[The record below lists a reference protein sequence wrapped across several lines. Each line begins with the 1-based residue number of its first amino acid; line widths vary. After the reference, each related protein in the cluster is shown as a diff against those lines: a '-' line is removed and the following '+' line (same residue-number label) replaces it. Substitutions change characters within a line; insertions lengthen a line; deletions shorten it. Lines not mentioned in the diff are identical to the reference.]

1 MNGTICFTV
10 CSLFYSVLLLI
21 VFFKKKVFSSF
32 ENKIYEGMI
41 ISNFIGCIVHILCGF
56 ISPMRNNSFLS
67 IFMTKIFLI
76 YLITWILLIVFYVF
90 VITFFKKGS
99 IEDNKKILFFGILIL
114 FIYVISTIT
123 VLSLG
128 IDIHN
133 DGSII
138 YVLGDGIDFV
148 YTFSAICVCILVLSL
163 LLNIKH
169 IINKKYIPVFVFILI
184 GSVVMAIQTAHPEL
198 LLIAALQTYIDV
210 IMYFTLENPDTKML
224 DEYRRNRE
232 YADATNREKAVFLFN
247 ITQDIRK
254 PLNEI
259 GEACNELSLMTNNKE
274 INKGI
279 NYIDSTSRN
288 LLGFVNGVLDISN
301 LETCN
306 IKVYNT
312 KYNPTLILNEL
323 VKSAKETINKDVDFR
338 VNIDK
343 SIPELLYGDSMRIKQ
358 VIKTL
363 LDNASKYTKEGY
375 IELNVHEIRKE
386 SLCRLLIT
394 VEDSGSGIK
403 ADEYALIFD
412 KNREDDEVHK
422 IDDSKNNL
430 AVAKTVATLLG
441 GLLTFTTSIGEGT
454 KFTFILDQKMVEDT
468 SKEFKQIEKYTQ
480 AITKPTVIVVSEDEE
495 YLSTAVKKISKYD
508 LDVTGSNLGA
518 KCIEKIRHNVKCDYI
533 LLDEDLLT
541 LDIYEV
547 LTKLKEIKDFHSKV
561 YVLSRNTD
569 NLKLIKNGF
578 DKVISRKIK
587 GSEISE
593 LEKDE

>member
-1 MNGTICFTV
+1 MNGTLYIMLTTLIYIIIVSVTYFSKSRIKDAENEAF
-10 CSLFYSVLLLI
+10 SLLIIISIISVIIDSLSTLSVFYSIDDSNTLFILTRGYLISCMTWIMVFTYYSFLISFSFKEKKNTIIKTIFISIWLICDFMLLFLPLYYKTTIDGSFSYGPAANLSYGIGGICIFMCLILMFKNIKKIGNRKFLPLYLFGVICLLVGAIQFYFPSLLLI
-21 VFFKKKVFSSF
+21 TSAEALV
-32 ENKIYEGMI
+32 
-41 ISNFIGCIVHILCGF
+41 
-56 ISPMRNNSFLS
+56 
-67 IFMTKIFLI
+67 
-76 YLITWILLIVFYVF
+76 
-90 VITFFKKGS
+90 
-99 IEDNKKILFFGILIL
+99 
-114 FIYVISTIT
+114 TI
-123 VLSLG
+123 
-128 IDIHN
+128 
-133 DGSII
+133 
-138 YVLGDGIDFV
+138 
-148 YTFSAICVCILVLSL
+148 
-163 LLNIKH
+163 
-169 IINKKYIPVFVFILI
+169 
-184 GSVVMAIQTAHPEL
+184 M
-198 LLIAALQTYIDV
+198 
-210 IMYFTLENPDTKML
+210 MYFTIENPDMKML
-224 DEYRRNRE
+224 EEYQKNRE

-430 AVAKTVATLLG
+430 AVAKTVAALLG

-468 SKEFKQIEKYTQ
+468 SKEFKQIEKYTK